1 MPFVR
6 ADRLPPTA
14 SVVDAVFANF
24 DGVDETAMRPW
35 DMLNGARKAI
45 SKARREWT
53 AVPTRPHHLG
63 LYGKDDYEM
72 IWDVGVNIDI
82 VEPDRDGNY
91 YDEDVALFV
100 GAYTVY
106 SAAKLLRDGD
116 FRDYSGDRRHALK
129 ELIVRLTVDQEHYL
143 RKAGYKLDLAE
154 AKRAVHSELRAPNGL
169 SGFRN
174 PVRRAV
180 DYLVALK
187 SNGAPIAGDDDDD
200 DE

>member
-24 DGVDETAMRPW
+24 DGVDETAMQPW

-45 SKARREWT
+45 AKARQEWT

-63 LYGKDDYEM
+63 LWGKDDYEE
-72 IWDVGVNIDI
+72 IWDVGVNIDQ

-106 SAAKLLRDGD
+106 SAAKLLRDDD
-116 FRDYSGDRRHALK
+116 FRDYSGDRRRALN
-129 ELIVRLTVDQEHYL
+129 ELIVRLTVDQEYYR

-154 AKRAVHSELRAPNGL
+154 AKRAVHSAIWEEGL

-187 SNGAPIAGDDDDD
+187 SNGAPIAGDDDEE